1 MRHPRNPAPEPKIR
15 RWPAEWE
22 PAAAVWVATPH
33 NPETWPGCLTEAQD
47 QHAAWCDAMAEAAPV
62 RRLEDLGIVTN
73 DAWVRDYGPLFV
85 WETQP
90 EPRLV
95 VHDFR
100 FDGWGKKYETRDLDD
115 AAAGRLAVALRLPHV
130 RHGHVLE
137 GGAIDTDGRGT
148 LLTTTNC
155 LLDAARG
162 VHADRDTLER
172 RFAETLGIDLT
183 VWLTLP
189 GDLLP
194 GDDTDGHVDNAARF
208 LAPGLVAVHPGV
220 DPAPLRAAGREVL
233 ELPRPEPIIYDFP
246 ADRFGPA
253 ARTAL
258 PASYA
263 NFVMLNGRLFVPAF
277 GQPADDTAC
286 RLLDDALPTHSVVPV
301 RSEHLL
307 VGLGNLHCLCM
318 TQPADPAG

>member
-1 MRHPRNPAPEPKIR
+1 MRHPRNPAPKPITY

-22 PAAAVWVATPH
+22 PAAAVWVDTPR
-33 NPETWPGCLTEAQD
+33 NPETWPGCLGEAQA

-62 RRLEDLGIVTN
+62 RRLDDLGIATN

-85 WETQP
+85 WDIQP

-95 VHDFR
+95 AHDFR
-100 FDGWGKKYETRDLDD
+100 FDGWGQKYETRALDD
-115 AAAGRLAVALRLPHV
+115 AAAGRLAEALSLPQVH
-130 RHGHVLE
+130 HDHVLE

-155 LLDAARG
+155 LLDARP
-162 VHADRDTLER
+162 HSADRDTWER
-172 RFAETLGIDLT
+172 RFADTLGIDRT
-183 VWLTLP
+183 VWLTLR

-208 LAPGLVAVHPGV
+208 LAPGLVAVHPGI
-220 DPAPLRAAGREVL
+220 DAAPLRAVGCDVL
-233 ELPRPEPIIYDFP
+233 ELPRPAPIVYDFP

-253 ARTAL
+253 ARTDL

-263 NFVMLNGRLFVPAF
+263 NFVILNGRLFVPAF
-277 GQPADDTAC
+277 GQPADDAAC
-286 RLLDDALPTHSVVPV
+286 RFLDDALPTHSVVPV

-318 TQPADPAG
+318 TQPADLGG